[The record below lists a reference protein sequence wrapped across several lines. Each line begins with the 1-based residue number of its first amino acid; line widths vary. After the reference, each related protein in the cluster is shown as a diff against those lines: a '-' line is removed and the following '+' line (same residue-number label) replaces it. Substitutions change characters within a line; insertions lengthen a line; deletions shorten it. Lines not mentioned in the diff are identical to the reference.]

1 MIQNGHSLGPNQVLV
16 LHTTFDALDKA
27 AWMAQVRKPHSLTT
41 FGASSSAASRP
52 LR

>member
-1 MIQNGHSLGPNQVLV
+1 MIQNGRSLGSNQVLV
-16 LHTTFDALDKA
+16 LHTIFDALEKA
-27 AWMAQVRKPHSLTT
+27 AWMAQARKPHSLRT